1 MEHRAQVAQFLRSRR
16 DRITPDRIGIASGG
30 QRCVPGLR
38 REEVAL
44 LAGISVEYYAR
55 MERGNLAGVSPEVLG
70 SLARALQLDEAKIA
84 HLADLARTA
93 GPTPT
98 RRPGSADPKAVVNP
112 SFQRF
117 LDAVTG
123 APMWVRDRHL
133 DFVAANALGRAF
145 YAPLL
150 QDPGSLGNSAR
161 FAFLNPAAQD
171 FFLDWEDNANDLVAT
186 LRSYAGQSPHDER
199 LSSLIGELVIRSD
212 TFRDRWTRHDV
223 RQHRPGVKRV
233 HHPVVGDLEL
243 TYEVM
248 ELPSNRDWF
257 VFAFT
262 AEPGSPSQARLEAL
276 KELCDLADG
285 KPGEI
290 AETREARAEPLPED

>member
-1 MEHRAQVAQFLRSRR
+1 
-16 DRITPDRIGIASGG
+16 
-30 QRCVPGLR
+30 
-38 REEVAL
+38 
-44 LAGISVEYYAR
+44 
-55 MERGNLAGVSPEVLG
+55 
-70 SLARALQLDEAKIA
+70 
-84 HLADLARTA
+84 
-93 GPTPT
+93 
-98 RRPGSADPKAVVNP
+98 
-112 SFQRF
+112 
-117 LDAVTG
+117 
-123 APMWVRDRHL
+123 MWVRDRHL

-150 QDPGSLGNSAR
+150 QDPGSLVNSAR

-171 FFLDWEDNANDLVAT
+171 FVLDWEDNANDLVAT

-199 LSSLIGELVIRSD
+199 LSSLIGELVTRSD
-212 TFRDRWTRHDV
+212 TFRDRWARHDV

-233 HHPVVGDLEL
+233 HHPVVGDLKL